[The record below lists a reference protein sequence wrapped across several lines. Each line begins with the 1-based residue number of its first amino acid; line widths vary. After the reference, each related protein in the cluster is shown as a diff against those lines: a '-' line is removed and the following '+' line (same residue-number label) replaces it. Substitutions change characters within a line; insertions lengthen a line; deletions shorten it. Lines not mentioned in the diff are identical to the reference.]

1 MEKDQVKRLLS
12 ESDLPQ
18 DVQERLAGAEYENEE
33 AVKEAIL
40 AEAKDGGDKPKPE
53 PVVYLAEAEIKTL
66 LEASR
71 LPRQAQGR
79 LAEGQYLD
87 VEALKTVVETE
98 RAYIKELTGSGKPF
112 AQGESASTDATM
124 TEAEYDEAYDDI
136 RRRHGLHVQE
146 VNNA

>member
-18 DVQERLAGAEYENEE
+18 DVQERLAGVEYENEE

-40 AEAKDGGDKPKPE
+40 AEAKAGEKPKPE
-53 PVVYLAEAEIKTL
+53 VIYLAEAEIKEL

-71 LPRQAQGR
+71 LPKQAQGR
-79 LAEGQYLD
+79 LKEGQYLD
-87 VEALKTVVETE
+87 TEALKTAIESE
-98 RAYIKELTGSGKPF
+98 RQYIKELTGSGKPF

-124 TEAEYDEAYDDI
+124 TEAEYEKEYNDI
-136 RRRHGLHVQE
+136 RRRHGLQVQE
-146 VNNA
+146 VT

>member
-1 MEKDQVKRLLS
+1 MMDKEQVKRLLS

-18 DVQERLAGAEYENEE
+18 DVQERLTGVEYEDEE

-40 AEAKDGGDKPKPE
+40 AEVKQE
-53 PVVYLAEAEIKTL
+53 PVFLAEAEIKTF

-71 LPRQAQGR
+71 LPQQAQAR
-79 LAEGQYLD
+79 LAEGEYLD
-87 VEALKTVVETE
+87 EEALRAVVDTE

-124 TEAEYDEAYDDI
+124 TEAEYNEAYDDI

-146 VNNA
+146 VK